1 MRFNTIKEAIGDLKN
16 GKMVLVV
23 DDEDR
28 ENEGDFI
35 FPAELSS
42 PENVNFIVKE
52 GRGLVCVAV
61 TEQRA
66 DELGLNMMVEKN
78 TSHLSTAFTVSVD
91 YKLGTTTGI
100 SAFDRDATIKALAD
114 DNAKPEDF
122 GKPGHIFPLVAKKG
136 GVLRRTGHTEAAI
149 DLSRLAGYKP
159 VAVLCE
165 VMDEDGTMAKRD
177 RLFEIAEQFDIKL
190 ITIEDLIKYRRRTEK
205 FIHRASD
212 ANIPT
217 KYGNFGLKLYVD
229 DLTGDEHLAL
239 TKGKW
244 TKDESVLVRV
254 HSECF
259 TGDVLGSHRCD
270 CGDQLHRAM
279 EMIEKEGQGV
289 VLYLRQE
296 GRGIGLKHKL
306 HAYKLQDEGYD
317 TVEANVKLGFPADLR
332 DYGMG
337 AQILSDLGIH
347 KMRLMTNNPQKIV
360 GLEGY
365 GIEITERVSIEIPA
379 TEKNKYYL
387 QTKRDK
393 MGHMILENDKNEQ
406 GKE

>member
-1 MRFNTIKEAIGDLKN
+1 MRFNTIEEAINDLKN

-61 TEQRA
+61 TEKRA
-66 DELGLNMMVEKN
+66 DDLNLNMMVEKN

-91 YKLGTTTGI
+91 YKIGTTTGI
-100 SAFDRDATIKALAD
+100 SAFDRNATIKALAD
-114 DNAKPEDF
+114 DKAKPEDF

-136 GVLRRTGHTEAAI
+136 GVLRRTGHTEAAV
-149 DLSRLAGYKP
+149 DLARLAGYKP

-177 RLFEIAEQFDIKL
+177 RLFEIAEQFNIKL
-190 ITIEDLIKYRRRTEK
+190 ITIEDLIKYKRRTEK

-217 KYGNFGLKLYVD
+217 KYGNFELKLYVD

-244 TKDESVLVRV
+244 TKDDTILVRV

-279 EMIEKEGQGV
+279 EMIENEGKGV

-337 AQILSDLGIH
+337 AQMLSDLGVH

-393 MGHMILENDKNEQ
+393 MGHMILEDDKNEQ

>member
-1 MRFNTIKEAIGDLKN
+1 MKFNTIKEAIRELKQGN
-16 GKMVLVV
+16 MVLVV

-35 FPAELSS
+35 LPAEKST
-42 PENVNFIVKE
+42 PEKINFIIKE
-52 GRGLVCVAV
+52 GRGLVCVA
-61 TEQRA
+61 
-66 DELGLNMMVEKN
+66 LNEERSKDLDLDMMVQKN

-91 YKLGTTTGI
+91 YKIGTTTGI
-100 SAFDRDATIKALAD
+100 SAFDRNATIKALAD
-114 DNAKPEDF
+114 DSAIAADF
-122 GKPGHIFPLVAKKG
+122 GRPGHIFPLVAKKG
-136 GVLRRTGHTEAAI
+136 GVLRRTGHTEAAV
-149 DLSRLAGYKP
+149 DLSRLAGFKE

-165 VMDEDGTMAKRD
+165 VMDEDGTMATRN
-177 RLFEIAEQFDIKL
+177 RLFEIAKAHDLKI
-190 ITIEDLIKYRRRTEK
+190 ITIEELIKYRRKNEK
-205 FIHRASD
+205 FIHRASH

-217 KYGNFGLKLYVD
+217 DYGTFDLFLYVD

-239 TKGKW
+239 VKGEW
-244 TKDESVLVRV
+244 QSDESVLVRV

-259 TGDVLGSHRCD
+259 TGDVLGSNRCD

-279 EMIEKEGQGV
+279 AMIDNHGKGV

-317 TVEANVKLGFPADLR
+317 TVEANEKLGFAPDLR

-347 KMRLMTNNPQKIV
+347 KMKLMTNNPQKIV

-365 GIEITERVSIEIPA
+365 GIEITERVPIEIPP
-379 TEKNKYYL
+379 TKENQYYL
-387 QTKRDK
+387 ETKRDK
-393 MGHMILENDKNEQ
+393 MGHLILKKDK
-406 GKE
+406 K

>member
-1 MRFNTIKEAIGDLKN
+1 MRFNTIEEAINDLKN

-61 TEQRA
+61 TEKRA
-66 DELGLNMMVEKN
+66 DNLNLNMMVEKN

-91 YKLGTTTGI
+91 YKIGTTTGI
-100 SAFDRDATIKALAD
+100 SAFDRNATIKALAD
-114 DNAKPEDF
+114 DKAKPEDF

-136 GVLRRTGHTEAAI
+136 GVLRRTGHTEAAV
-149 DLSRLAGYKP
+149 DLARLAGYKP

-177 RLFEIAEQFDIKL
+177 RLFEIAEQFNIKL
-190 ITIEDLIKYRRRTEK
+190 ITIEDLIKYKRRTEK

-217 KYGNFGLKLYVD
+217 KYGNFELKLYVD

-244 TKDESVLVRV
+244 TKDDTILVRV

-279 EMIEKEGQGV
+279 EMIENEGKGV

-337 AQILSDLGIH
+337 AQMLSDLGVH

-393 MGHMILENDKNEQ
+393 MGHMILEDDKNEQ

>member
-1 MRFNTIKEAIGDLKN
+1 MRFNTIKEAIDDLKN

-61 TEQRA
+61 TEERA
-66 DELGLNMMVEKN
+66 DELNLNMMVEKN

-91 YKLGTTTGI
+91 YKIGTTTGI
-100 SAFDRDATIKALAD
+100 SAFDRDATIRALAD

-217 KYGNFGLKLYVD
+217 EYGNFGLKLYVD

-244 TKDESVLVRV
+244 TKEESVLVRV

-279 EMIEKEGQGV
+279 EMIEREGKGV

-393 MGHMILENDKNEQ
+393 MGHMILEDDKNEQ